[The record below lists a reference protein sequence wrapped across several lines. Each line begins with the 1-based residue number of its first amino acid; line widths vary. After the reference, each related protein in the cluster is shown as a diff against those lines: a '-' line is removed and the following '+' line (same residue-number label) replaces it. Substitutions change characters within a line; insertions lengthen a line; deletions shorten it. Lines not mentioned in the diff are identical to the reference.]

1 MKNYVK
7 TGIILLLLLAALVTS
22 AHAQFLGGFFSQGA
36 TQNQYLEQ
44 QIAALQVYDG
54 YLQKGYSIAKEGTGA
69 ISTIKNGDLNLH
81 TGHID
86 SLKIVS
92 SSVRN
97 YSRVKGITT
106 LQQQIITAHN
116 NVYPQLTKSKQFT
129 PAELTNFNTIYQSV
143 LQQSQTDLEEL
154 QLVITNGK
162 LSLTDNERISRID
175 KLYKEM
181 QNLYGK
187 EQRLNNQALALAA
200 QRSRKS
206 KDNKTLKSLYGQ

>member
-1 MKNYVK
+1 MKK
-7 TGIILLLLLAALVTS
+7 QIKIGLILLLLLAALITS
-22 AHAQFLGGFFSQGA
+22 AHAQLLGGFFNQGNE
-36 TQNQYLEQ
+36 QKQYLLQ

-54 YLQKGYSIAKEGTGA
+54 YLQKGYAVAKDGTGA
-69 ISTIKNGDLNLH
+69 ISTIKNKDLGLH

-106 LQQQIITAHN
+106 LQQQILTSHN
-116 NVYPQLTKSKQFT
+116 KVYPQLIKSNQLT
-129 PAELTNFNTIYQSV
+129 PTELTDFNTIYQSI
-143 LQQSQTDLEEL
+143 LQQSNANLEEL

-162 LSLTDNERISRID
+162 LSLTDNERIGRID

-181 QNLYGK
+181 QDLYGK
-187 EQRLNNQALALAA
+187 EQKINNQALTLAA
-200 QRSRKS
+200 QRSRGS

>member
-7 TGIILLLLLAALVTS
+7 TGIILPLLLAALITS
-22 AHAQFLGGFFSQGA
+22 AKAQFLGGFFSQGA
-36 TQNQYLEQ
+36 TQKQYLEQ

-54 YLQKGYSIAKEGTGA
+54 YLQKGYSIAKDGTGT
-69 ISTIKNGDLNLH
+69 ISNIKTNDFNLH
-81 TGHID
+81 TGRID

-97 YSRVKGITT
+97 YSKVRGISQ
-106 LQQQIITAHN
+106 LQQQIMTSHNQVYSQITKSG
-116 NVYPQLTKSKQFT
+116 QLTAK
-129 PAELTNFNTIYQSV
+129 ELTNFNAIYRSI

-162 LSLTDNERISRID
+162 LSLTDNERITRID
-175 KLYKEM
+175 KLYQEM

-187 EQRLNNQALALAA
+187 EQLMNNQALALAA
-200 QRSRKS
+200 QRSRGS
-206 KDNKTLKSLYGQ
+206 KDNKTLKGLYGQ